1 MPGGVLYE
9 LASGELGAGG
19 ETSLALLL
27 LFFHSIIVVSFLDR
41 LARIACSDGERLQ
54 DQVRDRIR
62 V

>member
-1 MPGGVLYE
+1 MPGGVLHE
-9 LASGELGAGG
+9 LA
-19 ETSLALLL
+19 LANLAPAAA
-27 LFFHSIIVVSFLDR
+27 FPRATAFVFHSRIVVSFLDR